1 MRDLFSQCLYIR
13 VCHAQECQFALI
25 CTHLHSRA
33 CSGTH
38 ALCALT
44 MEVEER
50 EERWFLTME
59 DVEDSAAGL
68 PKRTCFVESS
78 AERTRRLATLG
89 KRKQQSHCTKEAK
102 RAGRKQE
109 KVQKKKARWGESSQA
124 MQV

>member
-1 MRDLFSQCLYIR
+1 MSSAVSSSI
-13 VCHAQECQFALI
+13 VKK
-25 CTHLHSRA
+25 
-33 CSGTH
+33 
-38 ALCALT
+38 
-44 MEVEER
+44 
-50 EERWFLTME
+50 TME
-59 DVEDSAAGL
+59 DAEDSAAGL

>member
-13 VCHAQECQFALI
+13 VCHAQECRFALI

-59 DVEDSAAGL
+59 DAEDSAAGL